1 MKVYADTPRRR
12 TRQIVGDVLLLCWVA
27 VCVWLGRAVSNGID
41 TLRGPA
47 DGLVSAGTGFRDN
60 MSAAAGNVGGTPLLG
75 DSLRGPF
82 DSLSG
87 TGQQLAT
94 IGTSLGTTITTIA
107 HVTGFAVA
115 AVPILLALATWAWVR
130 VRFVRRATAAQ
141 RFATAP
147 GAEQLFA
154 LRALTRQPLRKLARL
169 GPDPAGL
176 FRAGDPAMVRA
187 LAALELRSC
196 GIVLDHGSTGT
207 HARVGHG

>member
-27 VCVWLGRAVSNGID
+27 VCAWLGRAVSNGID
-41 TLRGPA
+41 ALRGPA

-60 MSAAAGNVGGTPLLG
+60 MTAAAGNVGGTPLLG
-75 DSLRGPF
+75 DTLRGPF

-87 TGQQLAT
+87 TGQQLAN

-115 AVPILLALATWAWVR
+115 AVPILLALALWAWVR

-141 RFATAP
+141 RLATAP

-176 FRAGDPAMVRA
+176 FRAGDPVMVRA
-187 LAALELRSC
+187 LADLELRSC
-196 GIVLDHGSTGT
+196 GIVLDGNETPGRREIL
-207 HARVGHG
+207 A